1 MAAVCQKA
9 TGILPKRGHLGA
21 WITERFTKDFAAP
34 ALRWAG
40 RRSSCSAGTA
50 TGNCFKMR
58 PQKAVCKNSLL
69 PGHWLVFNQGV
80 MSQTHPLTTT
90 TFELPGY
97 RVTKSFGVVRG
108 IMVRSRSVIGNIGA
122 NIQSIFGGNITL
134 YTNLCERARED
145 TFNLMLTHAGELG
158 ANAVIGVRYDATEIA
173 PGITEVL
180 CYGTAVFV
188 EKET

>member
-1 MAAVCQKA
+1 VAVFRHRVHRLIRPEKFHRE
-9 TGILPKRGHLGA
+9 IWLLRGRG
-21 WITERFTKDFAAP
+21 
-34 ALRWAG
+34 
-40 RRSSCSAGTA
+40 
-50 TGNCFKMR
+50 
-58 PQKAVCKNSLL
+58 V
-69 PGHWLVFNQGV
+69 VFNQEI

-122 NIQSIFGGNITL
+122 NLQSLFGGNITL

-145 TFNLMLTHAGELG
+145 TFNLMLEHAGQLG

-188 EKET
+188 EKAV